1 MEEEEEE
8 GWAGGSIKSSPLRE
22 IEAKRPTK
30 QQGKSDRET
39 DDWRKV
45 VCL

>member
-1 MEEEEEE
+1 MEVEE

-30 QQGKSDRET
+30 QGKSDRET